1 MAQPH
6 RVIVLG
12 GGFGGL
18 EPHAKTQAT
27 PVVVIRI
34 DRRNFHKR
42 KVNAILNNKITS
54 IQSITRVATRVR
66 GCSRIH
72 RRDLHSRRSIWPAH
86 ETRIQVGLA

>member
-42 KVNAILNNKITS
+42 KVNAILK
-54 IQSITRVATRVR
+54 
-66 GCSRIH
+66 
-72 RRDLHSRRSIWPAH
+72 
-86 ETRIQVGLA
+86 